1 MRSPGDGSPPEIITF
16 IIYIQINDKFACAA
30 EQNLHNGKKRCTDV
44 RCLHCLMGLRRRW
57 PRKERMR
64 TIPSAPIRPSTASG
78 GMSAALSTAEVERL
92 KRQIFD
98 ATPMGLCLMLHGVPQ
113 LINARFA
120 ELLGAGAE
128 ESGRPADWLQQQ
140 WPELWPQ
147 LQGIGRGQRHVSCNN
162 SSGQLFNG
170 RAYARHLPAL
180 GEGAEL
186 ITLVDDPQRA
196 QIAFSSHWRA
206 RMLEQTETMG
216 RSGSAEL
223 DLDDGKAVLSKGL
236 YALLG
241 LPFQPDA
248 RPSWRLLHWLP
259 AKERGYAASIWRGAL
274 PDEPFEFQH
283 RLVRSDG
290 TRLVVLQRGMVETD
304 PSGRRHGYLIVQD
317 ITAQRE
323 AEQRIQELANHDEV
337 TGLANRTQ
345 LLDRVDAAVH
355 SAKWNPQP
363 FLLLSIQ
370 VDQVDQLKQA
380 MGYGAGDAMAMAVA
394 ARLCALAEPGD
405 TVARLDGGEFAILLS
420 TESSALDP
428 QGFRHARSVVRAM
441 SKSERLGAAE
451 IVPGARVGVA
461 RFPEDSDNAGGLLEA
476 AQTAR
481 MGIDAN
487 GEQVAVYT
495 PETRTLALRKL
506 AIESGLRHAVE
517 RNELTLT
524 YQLQADL
531 TSGDL
536 AGMQLSLRWHSHE
549 LGEVPG
555 AEFVPIAMQ
564 TGLIVML
571 GDWKRDTACRQLRAW
586 DQAGVRVPR
595 LALRIS
601 LLELQQPDVVDKL
614 RRSLSSNGLTP
625 QALGIEISEH
635 ALFNAS
641 PALVR
646 TLSQVRSMGL
656 EISLGDF
663 GAGFTNLGLLR
674 TLPVD
679 VIKVHRSCVPDV
691 TAATGD
697 VSLTRAIINMA
708 HSLQM
713 KVLADGVET
722 TGQLTLLIANGC
734 DRIQGPVL
742 AEPADADGLAR
753 MLADKVCLPAHL
765 LTRRRERTLL
775 LVDDEPNIVSALR
788 RLFRREGYRIVTAS
802 SGAEGLQRMA
812 EYEVDVVLSDQR
824 MPGMTGVEF
833 LRRAKELYPDTVRM
847 VLSGYTELQ
856 SITDAVNEGAIYRF
870 LTKPWDDERLLVHVQ
885 EAFAHKEMGDENKR
899 LASEVITASEALAAA
914 NERLELVLSTQQQQ
928 IDQESARAN
937 AVRDMVELLPVP
949 LLGIDPDGTIV
960 LANQE
965 AQRTLGMA
973 TPLLGEAAAAV
984 LQQDLPG
991 ADSEQLSK
999 QADTQTPPLHVQGPH
1014 WNMKVRALG
1023 ETPPRGLLVVLTQR
1037 HRQVPRSEGS
1047 DIAPEPAAPQASQPH
1062 SAK

>member
-1 MRSPGDGSPPEIITF
+1 MTPTSSVLTESPLEPGDGT
-16 IIYIQINDKFACAA
+16 AC
-30 EQNLHNGKKRCTDV
+30 
-44 RCLHCLMGLRRRW
+44 
-57 PRKERMR
+57 
-64 TIPSAPIRPSTASG
+64 S
-78 GMSAALSTAEVERL
+78 ALSVDEL

-98 ATPMGLCLMLHGVPQ
+98 ATPMGLCLLVRGQPV

-120 ELLGAGAE
+120 ELLGADAADTV
-128 ESGRPADWLQQQ
+128 RPAAWLQQQ

-147 LQGIGRGQRHVSCNN
+147 LHGIGRGQRHVSCANIA
-162 SSGQLFNG
+162 GEVFNG
-170 RAYARHLPAL
+170 RAYARAMPAL
-180 GEGAEL
+180 GDGAEL
-186 ITLVDDPQRA
+186 VTLVDDPHRA

-216 RSGSAEL
+216 RSGSAEI
-223 DLDDGKAVLSKGL
+223 DLDHGKAVLSKGL

-241 LPFQPDA
+241 LPFHPEPL
-248 RPSWRLLHWLP
+248 PSWRLLHRLP

-283 RLVRSDG
+283 RLMRSDG
-290 TRLVVLQRGMVETD
+290 TRLEVLQRGMVETD
-304 PSGRRHGYLIVQD
+304 GSGRRHGYLIIQD
-317 ITAQRE
+317 ITAQSE

-345 LLDRVDAAVH
+345 LLDHIDAAVH

-370 VDQVDQLKQA
+370 VDQVDHLKQA

-394 ARLCALAEPGD
+394 SRLCTLAEPGD

-428 QGFRHARSVVRAM
+428 HGYRHARAVVKAL
-441 SKSERLGAAE
+441 SKAERLGAAE

-461 RFPEDSDNAGGLLEA
+461 RFPADAQSAGELLEA

-481 MGIDAN
+481 MGIDSR
-487 GEQVAVYT
+487 GEQVAVFT
-495 PETRTLALRKL
+495 PETRAAALRKL
-506 AIESGLRHAVE
+506 AIESGLRHAAE
-517 RNELTLT
+517 RKELNL
-524 YQLQADL
+524 YYLLQADL
-531 TSGDL
+531 TTGEISGV
-536 AGMQLSLRWHSHE
+536 QLIMGWNSRE
-549 LGEVPG
+549 LGDVSG

-564 TGLIVML
+564 TGLVVML
-571 GDWKRDTACRQLRAW
+571 GDWKREAACKQLRAW
-586 DQAGVRVPR
+586 EQAGVRLPR
-595 LALRIS
+595 LCLRIS
-601 LLELQQPDVVDKL
+601 QLELQQPDIVDKL
-614 RRSLSSNGLTP
+614 RRSLSSNGLQA
-625 QALGIEISEH
+625 QALGIEISEQ
-635 ALFNAS
+635 ALFNAA
-641 PALVR
+641 PDLVR
-646 TLSQVRSMGL
+646 TLTQLRDLGL

-663 GAGFTNLGLLR
+663 GAGSTNLGLLR

-734 DRIQGPVL
+734 DRMQGPVL
-742 AEPADADGLAR
+742 SAPVDAAGLEQL
-753 MLADKVCLPAHL
+753 LASRVQLPANL

-775 LVDDEPNIVSALR
+775 LVDDEPNIVSALK

-870 LTKPWDDERLLVHVQ
+870 LTKPWDDDRLIVHVQ
-885 EAFAHKEMGDENKR
+885 EAFAHKELGDENKR
-899 LASEVITASEALAAA
+899 LASEVVAASEALAAA
-914 NERLELVLSTQQQQ
+914 NERLELVLNTQQQQ
-928 IDQESARAN
+928 IDQESSRAN
-937 AVRDMVELLPVP
+937 AVRDMVDLLPVP

-965 AQRTLGMA
+965 AQR
-973 TPLLGEAAAAV
+973 LLGPDTAVLGEHAQAV
-984 LQQDLPG
+984 LQQPLPPVAPDLWT
-991 ADSEQLSK
+991 ADSPAM
-999 QADTQTPPLHVQGPH
+999 ADAYRPPLHWQGPH
-1014 WNMKVRALG
+1014 WSGKVRVMG
-1023 ETPPRGLLVVLTQR
+1023 PTPPCGLMVVLTQ
-1037 HRQVPRSEGS
+1037 HHS
-1047 DIAPEPAAPQASQPH
+1047 PEQKAQQPE
-1062 SAK
+1062 

>member
-1 MRSPGDGSPPEIITF
+1 MTP
-16 IIYIQINDKFACAA
+16 
-30 EQNLHNGKKRCTDV
+30 
-44 RCLHCLMGLRRRW
+44 
-57 PRKERMR
+57 
-64 TIPSAPIRPSTASG
+64 IPSAPTSTSTAPG
-78 GMSAALSTAEVERL
+78 APAAMLSPAEVDIL

-98 ATPMGLCLMLHGVPQ
+98 ATPMGLCLMVGGAPQ

-120 ELLGAGAE
+120 ELLGAGADDAE
-128 ESGRPADWLQQQ
+128 RPASWLQQQ
-140 WPELWPQ
+140 WPALWPQ
-147 LQGIGRGQRHVSCNN
+147 LQGIGRSQRHVS
-162 SSGQLFNG
+162 STDSGGAVFNG
-170 RAYARHLPAL
+170 RAYSRQLPAL
-180 GEGAEL
+180 GERAEL

-196 QIAFSSHWRA
+196 QIAFSSQWRA

-223 DLDDGKAVLSKGL
+223 DLDGGKAVLSKGL
-236 YALLG
+236 HALLG
-241 LPFQPDA
+241 QPFHPDA
-248 RPSWRLLHWLP
+248 RPSWRLLRWLP

-283 RLVRSDG
+283 RLVRADG
-290 TRLVVLQRGMVETD
+290 TRLEVLQRGMVETD
-304 PSGRRHGYLIVQD
+304 PSGRRHGYLIIQD

-345 LLDRVDAAVH
+345 LLDRIDAAVH
-355 SAKWNPQP
+355 SAKWDPQP

-370 VDQVDQLKQA
+370 IDQVEQLKQA

-394 ARLCALAEPGD
+394 ARLCSLAGPGD
-405 TVARLDGGEFAILLS
+405 AVARLDGGEFAILLS
-420 TESSALDP
+420 PDNSQPDP
-428 QGFRHARSVVRAM
+428 QGFRQAREVVQAL
-441 SKSERLGAAE
+441 SKAERLGSVE

-461 RFPEDSDNAGGLLEA
+461 RFPEDAGDAGGLLEA

-481 MGIDAN
+481 MGIDAS

-495 PETRTLALRKL
+495 PATRTMALRRL

-517 RNELTLT
+517 RNELTLS

-531 TSGDL
+531 TTGDI
-536 AGMQLSLRWHSHE
+536 AGMQLVLRWHSQE
-549 LGEVPG
+549 LGEVPNS
-555 AEFVPIAMQ
+555 EFTPVAMQ

-571 GDWKRDTACRQLRAW
+571 GDWKRDAACRQLRAW
-586 DQAGVRVPR
+586 EQAGVRVPR
-595 LALRIS
+595 LSLRVS

-614 RRSLSSNGLTP
+614 RRSLSSNGLAP
-625 QALGIEISEH
+625 QALSVEISEQ
-635 ALFNAS
+635 ALINAS
-641 PALVR
+641 PALLR
-646 TLSQVRSMGL
+646 TLTQLRGLGL

-674 TLPVD
+674 SLPVD

-734 DRIQGPVL
+734 DRMQGPVL
-742 AEPADADGLAR
+742 AEPVDAQGLAQ
-753 MLADKVCLPAHL
+753 MLAGKVRLPENL

-788 RLFRREGYRIVTAS
+788 RLFRREGYRIATAG

-885 EAFAHKEMGDENKR
+885 EAFAHKEMADENKR

-914 NERLELVLSTQQQQ
+914 NERLERVLGSQQQQ
-928 IDQESARAN
+928 IDQESARAD
-937 AVRDMVELLPVP
+937 AVRDMVEQLPVP

-965 AQRTLGMA
+965 AQRTLGLA

-984 LQQDLPG
+984 LQQDIPLPDAG
-991 ADSEQLSK
+991 LPAGLPDAK
-999 QADTQTPPLHVQGPH
+999 APPLHWQGAH
-1014 WNMKVRALG
+1014 WSMKVRALG
-1023 ETPPRGLLVVLTQR
+1023 DAAPRGLLVVLTQR
-1037 HRQVPRSEGS
+1037 HRPPHRAEGPAS
-1047 DIAPEPAAPQASQPH
+1047 AAPALPAAAPPASANP
-1062 SAK
+1062 AAERG

>member
-1 MRSPGDGSPPEIITF
+1 MP
-16 IIYIQINDKFACAA
+16 
-30 EQNLHNGKKRCTDV
+30 TDV
-44 RCLHCLMGLRRRW
+44 SL
-57 PRKERMR
+57 
-64 TIPSAPIRPSTASG
+64 APVADAAGASV
-78 GMSAALSTAEVERL
+78 AVDEL

-98 ATPMGLCLMLHGVPQ
+98 ATPMGLCLLLHGLPQ
-113 LINARFA
+113 LANARFV
-120 ELLGAGAE
+120 ELLGASAQDAE
-128 ESGRPADWLQQQ
+128 RPPAWLQQQ

-147 LQGIGRGQRHVSCNN
+147 LHGIGRGQRHVSCNTQA
-162 SSGQLFNG
+162 GQVFNG
-170 RAYARHLPAL
+170 RAYARVLPAL
-180 GEGAEL
+180 GADAEL

-216 RSGSAEL
+216 RSGSAEI
-223 DLDDGKAVLSKGL
+223 DLDNGKAVLSKGL
-236 YALLG
+236 HALLG
-241 LPFQPDA
+241 MPFQPDA

-283 RLVRSDG
+283 RLVRCDG
-290 TRLVVLQRGMVETD
+290 TRLEVLQRGMVESD
-304 PSGRRHGYLIVQD
+304 ALGRRHGYLIIQD

-345 LLDRVDAAVH
+345 LLDRIDAAVH

-394 ARLCALAEPGD
+394 ARLCTLAEAGD
-405 TVARLDGGEFAILLS
+405 TVARMDGGEFAILLS
-420 TESSALDP
+420 PESSALDP
-428 QGFRHARSVVRAM
+428 EGHRHARAVVQAM
-441 SKSERLGAAE
+441 SKAERLGAAE

-461 RFPEDSDNAGGLLEA
+461 RFPEDAQNAGELLEA

-481 MGIDAN
+481 MGIDSA
-487 GEQVAVYT
+487 GEHVAVYT
-495 PETRTLALRKL
+495 PATRVAALRRL
-506 AIESGLRHAVE
+506 AIESGLRHAAE
-517 RNELTLT
+517 RAELSLC

-531 TSGDL
+531 TTGDISGV
-536 AGMQLSLRWHSHE
+536 QLILNWNSQE
-549 LGEVPG
+549 LGPVAA
-555 AEFVPIAMQ
+555 AEFLPIAMQ

-571 GDWKRDTACRQLRAW
+571 GDWKREAAFRQLRAW
-586 DQAGVRVPR
+586 DQAGVRLPR
-595 LALRIS
+595 LSLRIS

-614 RRSLSSNGLTP
+614 RRGLSSNGVSP
-625 QALGIEISEH
+625 SSVGVEISEQ
-635 ALFNAS
+635 ALFNAA
-641 PALVR
+641 PGLVR
-646 TLSQVRSMGL
+646 TLAQLQGMGL

-663 GAGFTNLGLLR
+663 GAGSTNLGLLR

-734 DRIQGPVL
+734 DRMQGPVL
-742 AEPADADGLAR
+742 ADPVDAAALEQLLASR
-753 MLADKVCLPAHL
+753 VKLPANL

-788 RLFRREGYRIVTAS
+788 RLFRREGYRIVTAG

-870 LTKPWDDERLLVHVQ
+870 LTKPWDDERLIVHVQ
-885 EAFAHKEMGDENKR
+885 EAFAHKELADENKR
-899 LASEVITASEALAAA
+899 LASEVVTASEALAAA
-914 NERLELVLSTQQQQ
+914 NERLELVLNNQQQQ

-937 AVRDMVELLPVP
+937 AVRDMVDMLPVP

-965 AQRTLGMA
+965 AQRALGINTA
-973 TPLLGEAAAAV
+973 VLGEPASVVLQQPLPPLPSLSLQSNLPDHSQPRTSAEAAAHAATHAV
-984 LQQDLPG
+984 ISPG
-991 ADSEQLSK
+991 G
-999 QADTQTPPLHVQGPH
+999 PPLHWQGPH
-1014 WNMKVRALG
+1014 WSMKVSALG
-1023 ETPPRGLLVVLTQR
+1023 HTAPRGYMLVLTQK
-1037 HRQVPRSEGS
+1037 HRLPPPAVP
-1047 DIAPEPAAPQASQPH
+1047 D
-1062 SAK
+1062 

>member
-1 MRSPGDGSPPEIITF
+1 MTP
-16 IIYIQINDKFACAA
+16 
-30 EQNLHNGKKRCTDV
+30 
-44 RCLHCLMGLRRRW
+44 
-57 PRKERMR
+57 
-64 TIPSAPIRPSTASG
+64 IPSAPTDAPEACGTPSALL
-78 GMSAALSTAEVERL
+78 SAAEVEGL

-98 ATPMGLCLMLHGVPQ
+98 ATPMGLCLLVHGAPQ
-113 LINARFA
+113 FINARFA

-128 ESGRPADWLQQQ
+128 DAARPADWLQQQ

-147 LQGIGRGQRHVSCNN
+147 LQGIGRGQRHVS
-162 SSGQLFNG
+162 SKDSRGRLFNG
-170 RAYARHLPAL
+170 RAYSRQLPAL

-196 QIAFSSHWRA
+196 QIAFSSQWRA

-223 DLDDGKAVLSKGL
+223 DLDGGKAVLSKGL
-236 YALLG
+236 HALLG

-274 PDEPFEFQH
+274 SDEPFEFQH
-283 RLVRSDG
+283 RLVRADG

-345 LLDRVDAAVH
+345 LLDRIDAAVH
-355 SAKWNPQP
+355 SARWNPQP

-370 VDQVDQLKQA
+370 VDQVDHLKQA

-394 ARLCALAEPGD
+394 ARLCTLAEPGD

-420 TESSALDP
+420 PESAALDP
-428 QGFRHARSVVRAM
+428 QGLRHAREVVQAL
-441 SKSERLGAAE
+441 SKAERLGSAE

-461 RFPEDSDNAGGLLEA
+461 RFPEDADHAGGLLEA

-481 MGIDAN
+481 MGIDAS

-495 PETRTLALRKL
+495 PETRNLALRRL

-517 RNELTLT
+517 RDELRLN

-531 TSGDL
+531 TSGEL
-536 AGMQLSLRWHSHE
+536 AGIQLVLRWHSQE
-549 LGEVPG
+549 LGEVPA
-555 AEFVPIAMQ
+555 AEFTPVAMQ

-571 GDWKRDTACRQLRAW
+571 GDWKRDAACRQLHAW

-595 LALRIS
+595 LSLRIS
-601 LLELQQPDVVDKL
+601 MLELQQPDMVDKL
-614 RRSLSSNGLTP
+614 RRTLSSNGLTP
-625 QALGIEISEH
+625 QALGVEISEQ
-635 ALFNAS
+635 ALFNA
-641 PALVR
+641 PPTLVR
-646 TLSQVRSMGL
+646 TLAQLRGMGL

-734 DRIQGPVL
+734 DRMQGPVL
-742 AEPADADGLAR
+742 AAPVDADGLAR
-753 MLADKVCLPAHL
+753 MLASKLRLPDHL
-765 LTRRRERTLL
+765 LARRRERTLL

-788 RLFRREGYRIVTAS
+788 RLFRREGYRIATAG

-870 LTKPWDDERLLVHVQ
+870 LTKPWDDERLLVHVR
-885 EAFAHKEMGDENKR
+885 EAFAHKEMADENKR
-899 LASEVITASEALAAA
+899 LASEVITASEALATA
-914 NERLELVLSTQQQQ
+914 NQQLEQVLGSQQQQ
-928 IDQESARAN
+928 IDQESARAD

-965 AQRTLGMA
+965 AQRTLGLA
-973 TPLLGEAAAAV
+973 TPLLGEPAAAV
-984 LQQDLPG
+984 LQQDLPAAG
-991 ADSEQLSK
+991 PG
-999 QADTQTPPLHVQGPH
+999 QAASVAAMAAPPLHWQGPH
-1014 WNMKVRALG
+1014 WSMKVRALG
-1023 ETPPRGLLVVLTQR
+1023 DTPPRGLLMVLTQH
-1037 HRQVPRSEGS
+1037 HRQPHGTGGK
-1047 DIAPEPAAPQASQPH
+1047 APGTEAPSLPPSPSPSAPAADTGAGRN
-1062 SAK
+1062 